1 MFSKANTPADKA
13 VPSSS
18 RTKVP
23 SIVAENLRIVGNLT
37 SEGDIQVEGI
47 VDGDIATKKLTVG
60 VGATVNGVIVGD
72 EVTVAGTVNG
82 QITARAIRLT
92 RTAKVVGDINHDS
105 LSIEAG
111 AFVQG
116 LCKRIDLGGRKT
128 VSAESTGS
136 SETAV
141 PGKVVP
147 VST

>member
-1 MFSKANTPADKA
+1 MFSKANAPAEKA
-13 VPSSS
+13 GATSS

-60 VGATVNGVIVGD
+60 TGATVNGVIVGD
-72 EVTVAGTVNG
+72 EITIAGTVNG

-92 RTAKVVGDINHDS
+92 RTAKVIGDINHDS

-116 LCKRIDLGGRKT
+116 LCKRIDLGNKT
-128 VSAESTGS
+128 SLPSQSGATESSAI
-136 SETAV
+136 
-141 PGKVVP
+141 PGKVIP
-147 VST
+147 VSS

>member
-1 MFSKANTPADKA
+1 MFSKAEEQMEKSASQA
-13 VPSSS
+13 S
-18 RTKVP
+18 RSKVP

-37 SEGDIQVEGI
+37 SDGDIQVEGI

-60 VGATVNGVIVGD
+60 AGATVNGVIVGD
-72 EVTVAGTVNG
+72 EVTIAGTVNG

-116 LCKRIDLGGRKT
+116 LCKRIDPGRIAAGAALADQ
-128 VSAESTGS
+128 SDA
-136 SETAV
+136 AV
-141 PGKVVP
+141 PGKVLP
-147 VST
+147 VSP

>member
-1 MFSKANTPADKA
+1 MFSKADTPVEKLS
-13 VPSSS
+13 PSSS

-23 SIVAENLRIVGNLT
+23 SIVAENLHIVGNLQ
-37 SEGDIQVEGI
+37 SDGDIQVEGI
-47 VDGDIATKKLTVG
+47 VDGDISTNKLTVG
-60 VGATVNGVIVGD
+60 SGATVNGAIIGD
-72 EVTVAGTVNG
+72 EITISGTVNG

-116 LCKRIDLGGRKT
+116 LCKRIDPGKNPAGKQ
-128 VSAESTGS
+128 VSGLP
-136 SETAV
+136 ETAAI

-147 VST
+147 VSS